1 MPMADTQ
8 FQSLSPDDQRDALEV
23 ASSLSGRRAHLLE
36 KDIWVV
42 HTLHALMESPSG
54 EDLTFKGGTSLA
66 KAYHA
71 IRRFSEDLD
80 ITYDIRAIA
89 SDLVEGFGD
98 DALSSTRSQERNW
111 TREIRRRL
119 VEWVENHARPIIE
132 ANLSQFGLSA
142 RVRADGDRIVVG
154 YEPLFPDYGFVRP
167 EVMVEF
173 GARST
178 GEPREERPIECDA
191 APYLSDVVFPSART
205 FVMLAER
212 TFWEKATAVHVFC
225 RQQRRRGERLSRH
238 WYDLVRL
245 DDAGFA
251 NKSLSDRT
259 LALSVARQKA
269 MFFRE
274 KDAAGSWIDYEA
286 AVSGE
291 LQLVPHG
298 PAYEALADDYGR
310 MLSDGMLLD
319 DEERFEAL
327 MERCA
332 DVQARAN
339 RGSE

>member
-1 MPMADTQ
+1 MPMADTP
-8 FQSLSPDDQRDALEV
+8 FQSLSPEDRRDALNV
-23 ASSLSGRRAHLLE
+23 AASLSGMRAHLLE

-42 HTLHALMESPSG
+42 HTLRALMESPLA
-54 EDLTFKGGTSLA
+54 EALTFKGGTSLA

-89 SDLVEGFGD
+89 ADLVEGFGN
-98 DALSSTRSQERNW
+98 DALPSTRSQERNW

-119 VEWVENHARPIIE
+119 AEWVKNHARPIIE
-132 ANLSQFGLSA
+132 ANLSQSGLSA
-142 RVRADGDRIVVG
+142 RVRADGDRIIVG

-191 APYLSDVVFPSART
+191 ASYLSGVVFPSART
-205 FVMLAER
+205 LVMLAER
-212 TFWEKATAVHVFC
+212 TFWEKSTAVHVFC

-251 NKSLSDRT
+251 NKALADRT
-259 LALSVARQKA
+259 LALSVA
-269 MFFRE
+269 
-274 KDAAGSWIDYEA
+274 
-286 AVSGE
+286 
-291 LQLVPHG
+291 
-298 PAYEALADDYGR
+298 
-310 MLSDGMLLD
+310 
-319 DEERFEAL
+319 
-327 MERCA
+327 
-332 DVQARAN
+332 
-339 RGSE
+339 

>member
-1 MPMADTQ
+1 MADTS

-23 ASSLSGRRAHLLE
+23 AASLSGRRAHLLE

-42 HTLHALMESPSG
+42 HTLRALMESPSN

-66 KAYHA
+66 KAYHT

-89 SDLVEGFGD
+89 ADLVEGFGD
-98 DALSSTRSQERNW
+98 DALPSTRSQERNW

-119 VEWVENHARPIIE
+119 AEWVENHARPIIE
-132 ANLSQFGLSA
+132 ANLSESGLFA
-142 RVRADGDRIVVG
+142 RVRADGDQIFVG
-154 YEPLFPDYGFVRP
+154 YEPMFTDYGFVRP
-167 EVMVEF
+167 EVMMEF

-178 GEPREERPIECDA
+178 GEPREKRPIECDA
-191 APYLSDVVFPSART
+191 APYISEVAFPSART
-205 FVMLAER
+205 WVMLAER

-225 RQQRRRGERLSRH
+225 LQQRSRGERLSRH

-251 NKSLSDRT
+251 NKSLADRT
-259 LALSVARQKA
+259 LALSVARHKA

-274 KDAAGSWIDYEA
+274 RDASGGWIDYKA
-286 AVSGE
+286 AVSRA
-291 LQLVPHG
+291 LQLVPDG

-319 DEERFEAL
+319 DDERFETL

-332 DVQARAN
+332 DIQERAN
-339 RGSE
+339 RGNE